1 MKDEFLELVNNNI
14 VITCCWVSELPNW
27 GWFRQKNT
35 PQISTL
41 QLCETWSNVL
51 ACVA

>member
-35 PQISTL
+35 PKFL
-41 QLCETWSNVL
+41 LCS
-51 ACVA
+51 CVKRGQMC